1 MSATAE
7 FTTASTNEELPAK
20 RRLSPRTFASA
31 MQVRSYRWWFGSQ
44 VLSASGTMMQAVA
57 ISWLVLKLSGSALLL
72 SLTTSVMFLPLLVG
86 GAWAGSLVDRM
97 EPRRLLLLT
106 QSVFLVLTTTFAVL
120 VATTQ
125 VPVWVVFVFAF
136 ANGLVSTFDMPAR
149 QVFVLDLVGREH
161 AANAVSLN
169 EVVLN
174 TSRILGPAVGGA
186 LLATVGVAICL
197 FVNAFTFI
205 PTIGVLLAL
214 IWRRGWSSKRETTP
228 PPRRGHVREGL
239 AYVWRVPAIRSCVL
253 MAVAGG
259 MLFNMGV
266 TLPLLATRA
275 FHAGPEGYGT
285 MMATFGV
292 GALFGAG
299 LAAMG
304 APWPSG
310 RKVRV
315 LVAFTGAEVCLVAAS
330 PWIGLLYVGL
340 ALAGLLSIWY
350 ISLANALVQ
359 LRTPRP
365 LQGRVMGVWTM
376 ALPGM
381 APLTSLLIGAVAA
394 SVAGGAGAR
403 GAFGLAG
410 VAMLISA
417 ALGWRSLVDTEHGA
431 VAIGPVVPM
440 EAAAS
445 SP

>member
-7 FTTASTNEELPAK
+7 FTTASTSEELPSK

-57 ISWLVLKLSGSALLL
+57 ISWLVLKLSSSALLL

-120 VATTQ
+120 VATTS

-214 IWRRGWSSKRETTP
+214 IWRRGWSSKRETTSQ
-228 PPRRGHVREGL
+228 PRQGHVREGL
-239 AYVWRVPAIRSCVL
+239 AYVWRMPAIRSCVL

-275 FHAGPEGYGT
+275 FHAGPEGYGA

-310 RKVRV
+310 RK
-315 LVAFTGAEVCLVAAS
+315 GARPCR
-330 PWIGLLYVGL
+330 LYRRRSVPG
-340 ALAGLLSIWY
+340 
-350 ISLANALVQ
+350 
-359 LRTPRP
+359 
-365 LQGRVMGVWTM
+365 GRVSLDRVAVRRPGSRWFVVYLVHLVGERPCPVAHSPPSSGPSNGSVDHGPSGHGSPDQPADRRGSSVCCRRRRSTRGVWT
-376 ALPGM
+376 G
-381 APLTSLLIGAVAA
+381 
-394 SVAGGAGAR
+394 
-403 GAFGLAG
+403 
-410 VAMLISA
+410 
-417 ALGWRSLVDTEHGA
+417 RSGNAD
-431 VAIGPVVPM
+431 
-440 EAAAS
+440 
-445 SP
+445 